1 MMSSFRPSDSGSF
14 AVPII
19 DNDVQILQEI
29 VDRLKSIVAVA
40 TATPDGQLNVDFIAT
55 KDTRFF
61 DLLKEAKRATRIML
75 PLYICTVKYRS
86 TSDVSPDSIG

>member
-1 MMSSFRPSDSGSF
+1 MVSSFRPSDSGSL
-14 AVPII
+14 AVPVI
-19 DNDVQILQEI
+19 DNDVQILQEVI
-29 VDRLKSIVAVA
+29 DRLKSIVAIA

-75 PLYICTVKYRS
+75 PLYICTVQYRS